1 MRFFTVASALIGAVA
16 ANNLEARWPAVTHS
30 ASVSASASACPPAST
45 VTVTAWGPPPGGK
58 GSWGNGTAATP
69 TPTKAL
75 YVNGADSITYGAWTV
90 VAGIAA
96 AMLI

>member
-16 ANNLEARWPAVTHS
+16 ATNLEARHVTAS
-30 ASVSASASACPPAST
+30 ASVSASASASVCPPAST

-58 GSWGNGTAATP
+58 GTNGTAATP